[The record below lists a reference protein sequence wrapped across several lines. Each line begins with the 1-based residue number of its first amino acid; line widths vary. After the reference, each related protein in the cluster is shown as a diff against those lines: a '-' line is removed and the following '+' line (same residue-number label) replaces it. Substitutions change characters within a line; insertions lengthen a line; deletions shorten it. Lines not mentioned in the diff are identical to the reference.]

1 MPKGEAPDM
10 SISET
15 KSATSPSTT
24 MKLIPEP
31 YLKMVL
37 LARKQLR
44 ICQSIFGEQHGE
56 VDWGFSG

>member
-1 MPKGEAPDM
+1 M

-24 MKLIPEP
+24 MKLILEP

-37 LARKQLR
+37 LTRKQLE
-44 ICQSIFGEQHGE
+44 ICGSYCIERRGEME
-56 VDWGFSG
+56 